1 MASKKRNSRKK
12 GRNRMRSKKNM
23 FAFTATFFA
32 VWAMTICP
40 LYLENQYFNLRES
53 KGHAFLVGA
62 FITLLLIVISA
73 FTDDDGLKPLIPE
86 KKDVTDWAIVVF
98 GVLGLFST
106 CISGYFH
113 DSFWG
118 SQAWWVGGFQ
128 QICFVIFVLMMS
140 KKLKWT
146 ETLKYTM
153 LIIGYMVFFF
163 GLLHS
168 MDIDIF
174 FLHRNTASPFAYIST
189 MGNINW
195 YVGYLCLTVP
205 IFAVLFMNAYEK
217 KDVILYGIYMFLACI
232 GIVTCKSD
240 GTYVGI
246 GMCAFFAIPFVMS
259 TAERLSRFMMIVGF
273 FGISNLMI
281 SVLPIF
287 EECKGYFDGIP
298 AIMLKPVIAIAMI
311 VVGAAGWFLADRFY
325 PEENDKVVKIS
336 IYVLEGVVAL
346 GAMYFVIDAIRNW
359 GPDWGTKRGE
369 IWGNAV
375 NVFKESPFHQ
385 KLIGTGPE
393 TLHIVNAP
401 YSQARG
407 ELVLANHS
415 DFFQLFTTNGIIG
428 VGAWIT
434 MWVSII
440 VKFIK
445 NKDIE
450 RKSYMFLL
458 PAMAYMGQSLFN
470 TMESM
475 TWPMLMVVISLY
487 LHYFREER
495 KEELELEDE

>member
-1 MASKKRNSRKK
+1 MASKKRRSYKKK
-12 GRNRMRSKKNM
+12 GRMRSKKN
-23 FAFTATFFA
+23 FYAFTASFFA
-32 VWAMTICP
+32 MWTMIVCP

-62 FITLLLIVISA
+62 FITLLFIVISA

-86 KKDVTDWAIVVF
+86 KKDITDWAIVVF

-128 QICFVIFVLMMS
+128 QICFAIFVMMLS

-146 ETLKYTM
+146 DMLRYTM
-153 LIIGYMVFFF
+153 LTIGYITFFI
-163 GLLHS
+163 GMLHS
-168 MDIDIF
+168 MNIDF
-174 FLHRNTASPFAYIST
+174 LFLHRNTADPFSYMST
-189 MGNINW
+189 FGNVNW

-205 IFAVLFMNAYEK
+205 IFAVLFMKTNEK
-217 KDVILYGIYMFLACI
+217 KDLLLYGIYMFLACM
-232 GIVTCKSD
+232 GIVNCKSD
-240 GTYVGI
+240 GTFVGI

-259 TAERLSRFMMIVGF
+259 TAQRLSRFMMVIGL
-273 FGISNLMI
+273 FGLSNLMVA
-281 SVLPIF
+281 VLPAF
-287 EECKGYFDGIP
+287 EECRGNYDGIP
-298 AIMLKPVIAIAMI
+298 AIMLKPVVAIAML
-311 VVGAAGWFLADRFY
+311 VVGVAGWFLANKFY
-325 PEENDKVVKIS
+325 PEENKKVVKIS
-336 IYVLEGVVAL
+336 IIVLEGVLSL
-346 GAMYFVIDAIRNW
+346 GVLYFIIDAVRNW
-359 GPDWGTKRGE
+359 GPMWGTQRGE
-369 IWGNAV
+369 IWMNAV
-375 NVFKESPFHQ
+375 KVFKETPFHQ

-415 DFFQLFTTNGIIG
+415 DYFQLFTTNGIIG
-428 VGAWIT
+428 LVAWLT
-434 MWVSII
+434 MWGSII

-445 NKDIE
+445 SKNIE
-450 RKSYMFLL
+450 GKSYMFLL
-458 PAMAYMGQSLFN
+458 PAMAYMGQALFN

-487 LHYFREER
+487 LHYYREER
-495 KEELELEDE
+495 KEELKLEDVE